1 MLARQVA
8 AGEHYVGMRMAD
20 APVWI
25 GILGPARIQQESSD
39 RAGLGCGE
47 SCSCIWL
54 HILYPVYLLVSFAW
68 VPVHTVIV
76 FFIRDTSSIRKIG
89 YSQVSALC
97 IVAAHSYMPGRCN
110 LLIVTRIASCNATM
124 CFIWAVHFYYI
135 NYLSLS
141 IQLVLIMFVSVLLLF
156 HWYTVSWLNSG
167 DCHLKISTS

>member
-1 MLARQVA
+1 VNPALVFDSTFISC
-8 AGEHYVGMRMAD
+8 GSSGFFC
-20 APVWI
+20 
-25 GILGPARIQQESSD
+25 LGAS
-39 RAGLGCGE
+39 AYGNC
-47 SCSCIWL
+47 
-54 HILYPVYLLVSFAW
+54 
-68 VPVHTVIV
+68 
-76 FFIRDTSSIRKIG
+76 FFIRDTSSIHKIG

-156 HWYTVSWLNSG
+156 H
-167 DCHLKISTS
+167 